1 VASRPSRTPV
11 ILVALGSALWGTD
24 AVLRL
29 PLTGH
34 LASSTIVLYEH
45 LILCVIAI
53 PVLVRAREE
62 LRHWQWKHWLA
73 LIGIAWGGSALA
85 TVLFTQ
91 ALGHG
96 NPTTAI
102 LLQKMQPLFTF
113 LLAGPLLG
121 ERLTARHWGYLAMGA
136 FGAWLVTFG
145 TDHGIAGLIPA
156 IPQVQVTAALM
167 ALGASA
173 LWGTSTVLG
182 RFISPRSSFST
193 VTALRF
199 VVALPMLF
207 AIAQVTGAPLPL
219 PEGQQMLR
227 LATMALVPGLAALLL
242 YYRGLQ
248 GTPAALAAI
257 AELCFPTTA
266 LILNWLVLNQHPA
279 ALQIAGFFVIWTV
292 VWRLQAVGRSVS

>member
-1 VASRPSRTPV
+1 MASRSVSEDNRVPV

-24 AVLRL
+24 TVLRL

-34 LASSTIVLYEH
+34 LASSTIVFYEH
-45 LILCVIAI
+45 LIICAIAI
-53 PVLVRAREE
+53 PVLFAAREE
-62 LRHWQWKHWLA
+62 LRSLQWKHWLA

-85 TVLFTQ
+85 TVLFTESI
-91 ALGHG
+91 GRG
-96 NPTTAI
+96 NPTTSI

-121 ERLTARHWGYLAMGA
+121 ERLTRRHWGYLALGA
-136 FGAWLVTFG
+136 LGAWLVSFG
-145 TDHGIAGLIPA
+145 ADGLLPA
-156 IPQVQVTAALM
+156 IPRVEVTAALL

-182 RFISPRSSFST
+182 RFLSPQSSFST

-207 AIAQVTGAPLPL
+207 AITQVMGVPLPM
-219 PEGQQMLR
+219 PNGEQMLR
-227 LATMALVPGLAALLL
+227 LLAMAFVPGVAALLL

-266 LILNWLVLNQHPA
+266 LVLNWLFLDRHPA
-279 ALQIAGFFVIWTV
+279 ALQIAGFFVIWIV
-292 VWRLQAVGRSVS
+292 VWRLQDAERSHS

>member
-1 VASRPSRTPV
+1 MPV

-24 AVLRL
+24 TVLRL
-29 PLTGH
+29 PLTAH
-34 LASSTIVLYEH
+34 LASATIVFYEH
-45 LILCVIAI
+45 LIICVIAI
-53 PVLVRAREE
+53 PVLAGAREE
-62 LRHWQWKHWLA
+62 LRTWQWKHWLA
-73 LIGIAWGGSALA
+73 LLGIAWGGSALA
-85 TVLFTQ
+85 TVLFTE
-91 ALGHG
+91 ALSRG

-102 LLQKMQPLFTF
+102 LLQKCQPLFTF

-121 ERLTARHWGYLAMGA
+121 ERLTRRHWGYLAAGA
-136 FGAWLVTFG
+136 SGAWLVSFG
-145 TDHGIAGLIPA
+145 ANGGVTGLLPA
-156 IPQVQVTAALM
+156 IPRVEATAALL

-182 RFISPRSSFST
+182 RFLSPQSSFPT

-207 AIAQVTGAPLPL
+207 AITQLTGVALPV
-219 PEGQQMLR
+219 PNSNETMR
-227 LATMALVPGLAALLL
+227 LVTMALVPGLAALLL

-266 LILNWLVLNQHPA
+266 LILNWLFLNQHPA
-279 ALQIAGFFVIWTV
+279 ALQIAGFLVIWIV
-292 VWRLQAVGRSVS
+292 VWRLQAVGRSTS